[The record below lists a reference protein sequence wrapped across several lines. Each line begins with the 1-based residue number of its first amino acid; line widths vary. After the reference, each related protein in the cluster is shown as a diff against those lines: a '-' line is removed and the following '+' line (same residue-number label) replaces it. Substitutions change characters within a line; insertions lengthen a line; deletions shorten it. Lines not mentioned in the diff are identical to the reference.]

1 MEVYFDNAATSYPKP
16 ETVYQAMDAFMR
28 EVGGSP
34 GRSTHR
40 RGREASRLVSETRTA
55 LARLFN
61 IARPE
66 QIVFTANATEALNLA
81 LKGLLRDNAHVITTS
96 MEHNSVIRP
105 LARLRERGI
114 QVTIVPCDVTGLIDP
129 EQVHQSIRTNTM
141 LIAVNHAS
149 NVTGTLQP
157 LDVIGSIAREHGIPF
172 LVDAAQTSGTVPID
186 VERQQ
191 IDLLAFSGHKGL
203 FGPQGTGGLYIR
215 PGIDLMPLKEGGTGR
230 KSEEETQPDLMPD
243 KYESGTLNTVGI
255 VGLRCGAHFVNQI
268 GVTHIQQHEQT
279 LTRYLIEG
287 LSAIEGVTLYGPPK
301 AEQRTAVVSF
311 NVRGQSPTEV
321 GFLLDA
327 AYGIMARAGLHCAPL
342 AHKTIGS
349 FARGGTVRL
358 SLSYFNTRDEVNYV
372 LDSIA
377 QIAYQAK
384 TL

>member
-40 RGREASRLVSETRTA
+40 RGRETSRLVGETRAA

-61 IARPE
+61 VAQPE

-81 LKGLLRDNAHVITTS
+81 LKGLLQDNTHVITTS
-96 MEHNSVIRP
+96 IEHNSVIRP
-105 LARLRERGI
+105 LARLRERGV
-114 QVTIVPCDVTGLIDP
+114 QVTIIPCDATGLVDP
-129 EQVHQSIRTNTM
+129 ERIRQSIRTNTV

-149 NVTGTLQP
+149 NVTGTIQP
-157 LDVIGSIAREHGIPF
+157 LDAIGRIAREHGIRF

-186 VERQQ
+186 VEHLQ

-215 PGIDLMPLKEGGTGR
+215 PGIDLIPLKEGGTGR

-243 KYESGTLNTVGI
+243 KYESGTPNAVGI
-255 VGLRCGAHFVNQI
+255 VGLGCGVQFVNQI
-268 GVTHIQQHEQT
+268 GVTRIQQHEQA
-279 LTRYLIEG
+279 LTHHLIEG
-287 LSAIEGVTLYGPPK
+287 LSAIKGITLYGLSK

-311 NVRGQSPTEV
+311 NLRGQSPTEV

-327 AYGIMARAGLHCAPL
+327 VYGIMARAGLHCAPL

-372 LDSIA
+372 VDSIA
-377 QIAYQAK
+377 QIAHQAK
-384 TL
+384 TI